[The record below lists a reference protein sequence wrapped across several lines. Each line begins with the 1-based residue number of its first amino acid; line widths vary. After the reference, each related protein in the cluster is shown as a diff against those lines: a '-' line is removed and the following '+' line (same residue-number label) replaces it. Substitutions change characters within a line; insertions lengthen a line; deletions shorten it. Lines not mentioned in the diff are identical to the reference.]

1 MKLLQKYYIGCP
13 RKFQLKFCD
22 PYIFFD
28 VPDIRNIN
36 EEIAGISENGSGKG
50 LLVYAGTG
58 FALDTCGGAAGAFAA
73 RKARIGIGRYLGRE
87 AESPV
92 RMLRARITGVLLYQF
107 CPRYLRQRRR
117 RFRCAKGRI

>member
-13 RKFQLKFCD
+13 RKFQLKFCA

-36 EEIAGISENGSGKG
+36 EEIAGISENASGKG
-50 LLVYAGTG
+50 LPVYAGTG
-58 FALDTCGGAAGAFAA
+58 LALDTCGGAAGAFAA

-87 AESPV
+87 QGPPV
-92 RMLRARITGVLLYQF
+92 RMLRARITGVLLYRF
-107 CPRYLRQRRR
+107 CPRYRLWPSP
-117 RFRCAKGRI
+117 AG

>member
-13 RKFQLKFCD
+13 RKFQLKFCA

-36 EEIAGISENGSGKG
+36 EEIAGISENASGKG
-50 LLVYAGTG
+50 LPVHAGTG
-58 FALDTCGGAAGAFAA
+58 LALNTCGGAAGAFAA

-87 AESPV
+87 VESPV
-92 RMLRARITGVLLYQF
+92 RMLRARITGVLLYRF
-107 CPRYLRQRRR
+107 CPRYRLWPSP
-117 RFRCAKGRI
+117 AG